1 MGLTLRPPLP
11 RFVYFLLLGDMLSMG
26 LLFPVLPNLV
36 MRLVGLGQSWVF
48 WYGATTLATA
58 LAFFFAASVTGT
70 FSDRLGRRPFMLLNC
85 VGLAVGNL
93 TAGLASDLWILMAA
107 RAWCGFCNT
116 NISLAHAYVADLSS
130 PEERG
135 RRFGLLGATQGLG
148 FILGPLLGGYL
159 GHGDDRI
166 PFFLAAGITLI
177 CGIAGCFF
185 LPESLS
191 QKNRAS
197 GNATGFQLLD
207 SLRGLWDLPGFRGL
221 APAIGLVML
230 TRNTMFVVWV
240 PYATIKFGWD
250 ATENGWALFVVGLG
264 SCLAQAVI
272 FPGLLKKISL
282 RQICLM
288 GLVSSVLAYA
298 CFGWA
303 RDGWVVYTVMILNV
317 LGFCMFPGFQTLVS
331 RLSDPRS
338 QGRTLGGLQAL
349 NNLALVFA
357 PLITSGLLFWMGRYA
372 ASDWGAGIP
381 MFFCAGLNLLVFV
394 LAFRNF
400 PHGEIKTGDS
410 LLRHET

>member
-1 MGLTLRPPLP
+1 
-11 RFVYFLLLGDMLSMG
+11 MG
-26 LLFPVLPNLV
+26 LLFPVLPNMV
-36 MRLVGLGQSWVF
+36 MHHVGLGQSWVF

-70 FSDRLGRRPFMLLNC
+70 FSDRMGRRPFMLLNC
-85 VGLAVGNL
+85 AGLAIGNL
-93 TAGLASDLWILMAA
+93 TAGLASNLWVFIAA

-135 RRFGLLGATQGLG
+135 QRFGLLGATQGLG

-159 GHGDDRI
+159 GYGDNRV
-166 PFFLAAGITLI
+166 PFFLAAGITLF
-177 CGIAGCFF
+177 CGIAGWFF

-191 QKNRAS
+191 REIRGTGSAAS
-197 GNATGFQLLD
+197 FQPLD
-207 SLRGLWDLPGFRGL
+207 SLRALWELPGFRGL

-240 PYATIKFGWD
+240 PYATVKFGWD
-250 ATENGWALFVVGLG
+250 ATENGWALFTVGLG

-282 RQICLM
+282 RQICLT
-288 GLVSSVLAYA
+288 GLVSSVFAYA

-303 RDGWVVYTVMILNV
+303 WNGWVVYTVMILNV

-331 RLSDPRS
+331 RLSDSRS
-338 QGRTLGGLQAL
+338 QGRTLGGMQAL
-349 NNLALVFA
+349 NNLALVLA
-357 PLITSGLLFWMGRYA
+357 PLITSGLLFWMSQYSA
-372 ASDWGAGIP
+372 ADWGAGIP

-394 LAFRNF
+394 IAFRNF
-400 PHGEIKTGDS
+400 PAGEIKSKDS
-410 LLRHET
+410 ILRHGA